1 MVNLLLASLLGSI
14 KLKLHFF
21 QSASSMPSY
30 MDELPNSVQSV
41 VYDVLREDPGLN
53 LLSNPVS
60 IDECLAK

>member
-1 MVNLLLASLLGSI
+1 
-14 KLKLHFF
+14 
-21 QSASSMPSY
+21 MPSY